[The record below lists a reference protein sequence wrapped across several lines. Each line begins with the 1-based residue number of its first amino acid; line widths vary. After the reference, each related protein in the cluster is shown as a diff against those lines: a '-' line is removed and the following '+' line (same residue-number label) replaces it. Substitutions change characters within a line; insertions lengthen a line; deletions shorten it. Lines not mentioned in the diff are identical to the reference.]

1 MITALNPVAFEVG
14 LKAYLDARFEA
25 DEVVVPTLT
34 AGADGTPVA
43 PEVLVGLSTEIVGI
57 STITVAL
64 RSAVGQTEA
73 SGWYTMEPI
82 IVVVTPLKIDGL
94 TLEHHN
100 TVYDALLAAFPGRP
114 RDGATEEDVE
124 AWAALHE
131 ELSGHLETACGYNAA
146 GWITRSSLYRKS
158 ENQIEQPLVIR
169 LGVVHPDV

>member
-1 MITALNPVAFEVG
+1 MITALNPTAFEAG
-14 LKAYLDARFEA
+14 LKAYLDARFAA

-34 AGADGTPVA
+34 AGAPGTPAA
-43 PEVLVGLSTEIVGI
+43 PQVLVGI

-64 RSAVGQTEA
+64 RSAIGQTEA
-73 SGWYTMEPI
+73 AGWYSMEPI

-94 TLEHHN
+94 TLEHHSA
-100 TVYDALLAAFPGRP
+100 VYDALLAAFPERP
-114 RDGATEEDVE
+114 HGNASEEDKA

-131 ELSGHLETACGYNAA
+131 ELSECLNTACGYNAA

-158 ENQIEQPLVIR
+158 ESQIEQPLVIR